1 MGFSVRSARRPLAEI
16 GRRNTRSLLTIYLVF
31 LAYHGEANHCDVSEC
46 QRLSQGKERLKMDC
60 LLTRTTLLTRR
71 EVAEILRLKETTIKA
86 KTARGEIPSVKMGR
100 AVRYRPQ
107 DIHRYVVE
115 HTREISGTS
124 SPGPG
129 LDKRP

>member
-1 MGFSVRSARRPLAEI
+1 MAIP
-16 GRRNTRSLLTIYLVF
+16 
-31 LAYHGEANHCDVSEC
+31 D
-46 QRLSQGKERLKMDC
+46 KERLKMDC
-60 LLTRTTLLTRR
+60 LLTRPTLLTRR
-71 EVAEILRLKETTIKA
+71 EVAEILRLKEATIKA

-107 DIHRYVVE
+107 DIHRYIVE
-115 HTREISGTS
+115 HTREVSRTF